1 MAGDLLRD
9 MAAQLIDL
17 KSRVAHLI
25 RELDSLRDTGQN
37 ALLHFERLSK
47 QLQMGLQVTSHEI
60 EKATKSL
67 NGAELRLANTRD
79 ALTLLGKKREE
90 RREQHKVEM
99 MRMEALLKRMADDHE
114 KHLEGMEQRGYDRI
128 LEMRRD
134 MDELVRRGVEHQE
147 LDLVSAP
154 TVGLGRGCCR
164 DSDGRPLL

>member
-1 MAGDLLRD
+1 

-37 ALLHFERLSK
+37 ALLHFVRLSK

-90 RREQHKVEM
+90 RREQHKGEM
-99 MRMEALLKRMADDHE
+99 MRRAALIKRMADDHE
-114 KHLEGMEQRGYDRI
+114 KHLEGMEKR
-128 LEMRRD
+128 
-134 MDELVRRGVEHQE
+134 V
-147 LDLVSAP
+147 
-154 TVGLGRGCCR
+154 
-164 DSDGRPLL
+164 